1 MATVQPPAFT
11 GVFAYEHTDIPPGVT
26 IDEYRPRRA
35 TAIREGRRAK
45 RAARR
50 RRIARSLIAP
60 LPRVRPSRIAGVR
73 R

>member
-11 GVFAYEHTDIPPGVT
+11 GAFAYEHTDIPPGIT
-26 IDEYRPRRA
+26 IDEYRRA
-35 TAIREGRRAK
+35 RAAAIGEARRAK
-45 RAARR
+45 RAACR
-50 RRIARSLIAP
+50 RRIARLLTAP